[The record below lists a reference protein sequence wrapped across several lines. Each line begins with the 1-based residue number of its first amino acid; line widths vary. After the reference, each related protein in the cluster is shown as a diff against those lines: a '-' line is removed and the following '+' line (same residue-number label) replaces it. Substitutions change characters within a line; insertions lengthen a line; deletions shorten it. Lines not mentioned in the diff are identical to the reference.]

1 MPQPKSPPP
10 RVGLPPMAPLAPQAQ
25 RPSSPVPPMAPQVGS
40 QANPPRQVSGIA
52 PRSLHAPLPPAV
64 PPPPP
69 LPSGIPGSVSNAY
82 PSSPPPG
89 STPNPSMGGYDSRPA
104 PPNLAP
110 PESREREREQESS
123 ERHSDMRPPAQT
135 IHTERQLIETVSIPR
150 LTLQVEREGGIGT
163 QRAVVHDGDVCK
175 IGSHASNDVVLRDPM
190 VSRFHCRLVRENGQ
204 WTLRDSGSMNG
215 TTLNGVRLRD
225 GDVGTEGVLSIG
237 DSIVRVRSGAPAK
250 EDFVPMMPSF
260 GALVGTSLP
269 MRRMFALLDKI
280 AQSDINVLIEG
291 ESGTG
296 KELVATEIMQ
306 RSARAE
312 KPFVVVDCG
321 AISPN
326 LVESELFGHVRGA
339 FTGADR
345 DRVGAFEAADG
356 GTVFLDEIGELPLE
370 LQPKLLR
377 ALEAREIRRV
387 GETKPRRV
395 NVRVISATNRDLER
409 EVNKGRFREDLYF
422 RLAVISTR
430 VPPLRER
437 LDDLLILIR
446 TFLSHL
452 GVAEEERLF
461 PASVLQEMAKHDW
474 PGNVRELRNYVERS
488 VVLQSANLTL
498 RRGAGGV
505 TSTQGPANGIDL
517 SVPFRLAKDAVIDS
531 FERSYLSQLL
541 EAAGGN
547 MSKAARMAGMDRMY
561 LHRLVQKHGLRGG
574 KGDSIK
580 PSPFGA
586 AAGGNRND

>member
-1 MPQPKSPPP
+1 
-10 RVGLPPMAPLAPQAQ
+10 
-25 RPSSPVPPMAPQVGS
+25 MAPQVGA
-40 QANPPRQVSGIA
+40 QGRTVSGIA
-52 PRSLHAPLPPAV
+52 PRAPHAPLPPAV

-69 LPSGIPGSVSNAY
+69 LPSGMPGTASSH

-89 STPNPSMGGYDSRPA
+89 SVPVPEAYAAPPPPLPAVAAPA
-104 PPNLAP
+104 PAQA
-110 PESREREREQESS
+110 EQ
-123 ERHSDMRPPAQT
+123 DYRPPAQT
-135 IHTERQLIETVSIPR
+135 LHTERQLIETVAIPR
-150 LTLQVEREGGIGT
+150 LTLTVEREGGIGT
-163 QRAVVHDGDVCK
+163 QRTIVHDGDICK
-175 IGSHASNDVVLRDPM
+175 IGSHASNDIVIRDPM
-190 VSRFHCRLVRENGQ
+190 VSRFHCRLVREDGT
-204 WTLRDSGSMNG
+204 WRLRDSGSMNG

-225 GDVGTEGVLSIG
+225 GDVGLEGVLAIG
-237 DSIVRVRSGAPAK
+237 DSIVRVRAGAPQK
-250 EDFVPMMPSF
+250 EDLVPMLPSF

-269 MRRMFALLDKI
+269 MRRLFALLDKI

-326 LVESELFGHVRGA
+326 LVESELFGHVRGS

-345 DRVGAFEAADG
+345 DRMGAFETADG

-422 RLAVISTR
+422 RLAVISAR

-446 TFLSHL
+446 TFLSQL
-452 GVAEEERLF
+452 GVPEEERLF
-461 PASVLQEMAKHDW
+461 PASVLGEMSKHDW

-488 VVLQSANLTL
+488 VVLQSANMTL
-498 RRGAGGV
+498 RRGAGGQQV
-505 TSTQGPANGIDL
+505 TQGGPANGIDL

-561 LHRLVQKHGLRGG
+561 LHRLVQKHGLRGN

-580 PSPFGA
+580 PSPFGS
-586 AAGGNRND
+586 AGGDRSD

>member
-1 MPQPKSPPP
+1 MPSASAYAEP
-10 RVGLPPMAPLAPQAQ
+10 AAPQA
-25 RPSSPVPPMAPQVGS
+25 
-40 QANPPRQVSGIA
+40 
-52 PRSLHAPLPPAV
+52 LPAV
-64 PPPPP
+64 
-69 LPSGIPGSVSNAY
+69 
-82 PSSPPPG
+82 
-89 STPNPSMGGYDSRPA
+89 
-104 PPNLAP
+104 
-110 PESREREREQESS
+110 
-123 ERHSDMRPPAQT
+123 RPPAQT
-135 IHTERQLIETVSIPR
+135 LHTERQLIETVSIPR

-190 VSRFHCRLVRENGQ
+190 VSRFHCRLVREDGI

-237 DSIVRVRSGAPAK
+237 DSIVRVRAGVPQK
-250 EDFVPMMPSF
+250 EDFVPMLPSF
-260 GALVGTSLP
+260 GALIGTSLP

-345 DRVGAFEAADG
+345 DRTGAFEAADG

-430 VPPLRER
+430 VPALRER
-437 LDDLLILIR
+437 LDDLLILVR
-446 TFLSHL
+446 TFLAQL
-452 GVAEEERLF
+452 GVIEEERLF
-461 PASVLQEMAKHDW
+461 PSSVIAEMAKHDW

-488 VVLQSANLTL
+488 VVLQTTNLTL
-498 RRGAGGV
+498 RRGAGG
-505 TSTQGPANGIDL
+505 TTTTHGASNGIDL
-517 SVPFRLAKDAVIDS
+517 STPFRLAKDAVIDS

-561 LHRLVQKHGLRGG
+561 LHRLVQKHNLRGG
-574 KGDSIK
+574 KGDQIK
-580 PSPFGA
+580 PSPFGSA
-586 AAGGNRND
+586 SGNRND